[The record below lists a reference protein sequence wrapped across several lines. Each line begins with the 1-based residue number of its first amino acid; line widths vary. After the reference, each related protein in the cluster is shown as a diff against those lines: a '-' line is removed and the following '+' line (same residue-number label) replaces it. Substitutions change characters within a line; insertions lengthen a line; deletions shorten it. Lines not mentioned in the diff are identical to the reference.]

1 MRDGCPGADAQGVEM
16 PTPRLRVL
24 IADDHVPTR
33 TALRE
38 NLEGGGIEV
47 CAEAG
52 TGAQAIDAALSIRPD
67 VCLIDMRM
75 PDDGGIIATEA
86 IRQALPSAKIVLM
99 TATPDEEG
107 ALAAARTGADGYL
120 DKNVDPGRLPQ
131 VVKAVAAGQAAYP
144 RRLTHSLLRAIRQAD
159 PERLG
164 N

>member
-1 MRDGCPGADAQGVEM
+1 MRDGCRGADAQGVEM

-33 TALRE
+33 TALRQD
-38 NLEGGGIEV
+38 LEKGGIEV

-52 TGAQAIDAALSIRPD
+52 TGAQAIDATLSTRPD

-75 PDDGGIIATEA
+75 PDDGGIIVTEA

-99 TATPDEEG
+99 TASPDEEG
-107 ALAAARTGADGYL
+107 VLAAARTGADGYL
-120 DKNVDPGRLPQ
+120 DKNVDPRRLPQ
-131 VVKAVAAGQAAYP
+131 IVKAVAAGQAAYP
-144 RRLTHSLLRAIRQAD
+144 RRLTHSLLRAIRQAN

>member
-1 MRDGCPGADAQGVEM
+1 MRDGGPGADAQGVDI
-16 PTPRLRVL
+16 PTPKLRVL

-33 TALRE
+33 TALRGD
-38 NLEGGGIEV
+38 LEEGGIEV

-52 TGAQAIDAALSIRPD
+52 TGTQAIDAALSMRPD

-75 PDDGGIIATEA
+75 PDDGGMIATEV
-86 IRQALPSAKIVLM
+86 IRRVLPSAKIVLM

-107 ALAAARTGADGYL
+107 ALTAARSGADGYL
-120 DKNVDPGRLPQ
+120 DKNVDPRRLPQ

-144 RRLTHSLLRAIRQAD
+144 RRFTHSLLRAIRQAN
-159 PERLG
+159 PECLG

>member
-1 MRDGCPGADAQGVEM
+1 MHDGVPGADAQGVEM

-38 NLEGGGIEV
+38 HLEEGGIEV

-52 TGAQAIDAALSIRPD
+52 TGAQAIDAALSTRPD

-75 PDDGGIIATEA
+75 PDDGGILATET
-86 IRQALPSAKIVLM
+86 IRQALPSAKVVLM

-107 ALAAARTGADGYL
+107 ALAAARAGADGYL
-120 DKNVDPGRLPQ
+120 DKNMDPRRLPQ

-144 RRLTHSLLRAIRQAD
+144 RRLTHSLLRAMRQAN

>member
-1 MRDGCPGADAQGVEM
+1 LRDGGPGADAQGVEM

-33 TALRE
+33 TALRAD
-38 NLEGGGIEV
+38 LEEGGIEV

-52 TGAQAIDAALSIRPD
+52 TGAQAIDAALSFRPD

-99 TATPDEEG
+99 TATPDAEG

-120 DKNVDPGRLPQ
+120 DKNVDPRRLPQ
-131 VVKAVAAGQAAYP
+131 VIKAVAAGQAAYP
-144 RRLTHSLLRAIRQAD
+144 RRLTHSLLRAIRQAN

>member
-1 MRDGCPGADAQGVEM
+1 LHDGGPGADAQGVEM

-33 TALRE
+33 TALRAD
-38 NLEGGGIEV
+38 LEEGGIEV

-67 VCLIDMRM
+67 VCLIDMQM
-75 PDDGGIIATEA
+75 PDDGGIIAAEA

-99 TATPDEEG
+99 TATPDAEG

-120 DKNVDPGRLPQ
+120 DKNVDPRRLPQ

-144 RRLTHSLLRAIRQAD
+144 RRLTHSLLRAIRQAN

>member
-1 MRDGCPGADAQGVEM
+1 MQM
-16 PTPRLRVL
+16 P
-24 IADDHVPTR
+24 DY
-33 TALRE
+33 
-38 NLEGGGIEV
+38 GGIV
-47 CAEAG
+47 
-52 TGAQAIDAALSIRPD
+52 
-67 VCLIDMRM
+67 
-75 PDDGGIIATEA
+75 ATEA

-120 DKNVDPGRLPQ
+120 DKNVDPRRLPQ

-144 RRLTHSLLRAIRQAD
+144 RRLTHSLLRAIRQSN